1 MYKDTYPL
9 LTCMV
14 PPLKKQNQLLPH
26 YLVSESEQLPK
37 ISQYFLKYNQNK
49 KQKQKKDFSFNRA
62 RVAFSCYL

>member
-26 YLVSESEQLPK
+26 DLVSESEQLPK
-37 ISQYFLKYNQNK
+37 ISHYF
-49 KQKQKKDFSFNRA
+49 
-62 RVAFSCYL
+62 